1 MVQAPPKS
9 DLPDYDGG
17 GAGGASPAEDR
28 FARLRWCKHLWC
40 ELCRR
45 LICPTTMAQLL
56 MVQAPP
62 NTGLPDYD
70 GAIADGASPA
80 EDRFTRLRWCKP
92 RRTPI
97 CPTTM
102 VQLLMVQAPP
112 WTDLPDY
119 DVASADGASPAEDR
133 FARLRW
139 CNCRWCEPRRGPIC
153 PTVMV

>member
-1 MVQAPPKS
+1 MVQVPPKS

-40 ELCRR
+40 ELRRR

-70 GAIADGASPA
+70 GAIVDGASPA
-80 EDRFTRLRWCKP
+80 EDQFTRLRWCKP

-102 VQLLMVQAPP
+102 VQLLMVQAPA
-112 WTDLPDY
+112 WTDLPVYDGASPSEDRFADY
-119 DVASADGASPAEDR
+119 EGASAGVASPAEDR
-133 FARLRW
+133 CARL
-139 CNCRWCEPRRGPIC
+139 
-153 PTVMV
+153 